1 MVSPRWVRE
10 PGPGPRLVHVNATA
24 TGGGVAELL
33 HGLVPA
39 QVAAG
44 VDAGW
49 AVIAGDEEFFAF
61 TKSLHHLLHDR
72 GEPRIQAADLAH
84 YRAVLTPQAHRLA
97 AEVGPGDVVVLHDP
111 QTLGLAPA
119 LAATGARVVWHCHIG
134 TDRPGA
140 AGPELV
146 WRALAAELSTV
157 DVVVTALAE
166 YAPPGRPVAVCAPAF
181 DPTAAKNRPL
191 TARQTTELLA
201 AAGLT
206 TTPGE
211 ATANEPAPV
220 IPRQAKGP
228 AAVVEPPNL
237 LAAVEQEAP
246 MPARA
251 RMVLQV
257 SRWDPLKDMPGVLRL
272 LPLLPGD
279 VHLVLAGN
287 DPEEIPD
294 DPEGLAVL
302 AEVRR
307 VWAELPATVRR
318 RVHLMRT
325 SQRDPERAA
334 LLINALQRRADVVIQ
349 KSLAEGFGLTV
360 TEAMAKGR
368 PVVAGRVG
376 GLCAQIE
383 HGRTGL
389 LVDPGDTAAAAGAV
403 AGLLGSLR
411 DRLRIGAAAAAA
423 AARTYPMRRLV
434 DDYLAVATPTPE
446 KAGVPR

>member
-1 MVSPRWVRE
+1 MVRPAWGRE

-39 QVAAG
+39 QLASG

-49 AVIAGDEEFFAF
+49 AVIAGDDSFFAF

-72 GEPRIQAADLAH
+72 GAPRISAADLDH
-84 YRAVLTPQAHRLA
+84 YRAVLAPQAAWLA
-97 AEVGPGDVVVLHDP
+97 ARVGPGDTVVLHDP
-111 QTLGLAPA
+111 QVLGLAPA
-119 LAATGARVVWHCHIG
+119 LSAAGARVVWHCHIG
-134 TDRPGA
+134 TDAPGA
-140 AGPELV
+140 AGPEVV
-146 WRALAAELSTV
+146 WRAFAAELSTV
-157 DVVVTALAE
+157 DVVVTALAA

-181 DPTAAKNRPL
+181 DPKAAKNRPMS
-191 TARQTTELLA
+191 AAEANGLLA
-201 AAGLT
+201 EAGLT
-206 TTPGE
+206 AEGASE
-211 ATANEPAPV
+211 L
-220 IPRQAKGP
+220 
-228 AAVVEPPNL
+228 AV
-237 LAAVEQEAP
+237 AEQDGP
-246 MPARA
+246 MPAGA

-272 LPLLPGD
+272 LPGLPGD

-307 VWAELPATVRR
+307 LRAALPASLRR
-318 RVHLMRT
+318 RVHLVRT

-334 LLINALQRRADVVIQ
+334 LLINALQRRADVVVQ

-360 TEAMAKGR
+360 TEAMATGR

-389 LVDPGDTAAAAGAV
+389 LVDPADTAAVADAV
-403 AGLLGSLR
+403 NGLLSCLR
-411 DRLRIGAAAAAA
+411 ERERIGAAAAEAA
-423 AARTYPMRRLV
+423 AATYPMDRLV
-434 DDYLAVATPTPE
+434 ADYRAVAARIPE
-446 KAGVPR
+446 GAAR

>member
-1 MVSPRWVRE
+1 MRPAWVRE

-49 AVIAGDEEFFAF
+49 AVIAGDDGFFAF

-72 GEPRIQAADLAH
+72 GAPRISAADLDH
-84 YRAVLTPQAHRLA
+84 YREVLAPQAEWLA
-97 AEVGPGDVVVLHDP
+97 ARVGPGDTVVLHDP
-111 QTLGLAPA
+111 QVLGLAPA
-119 LAATGARVVWHCHIG
+119 LAAAGARVVWHCHIG
-134 TDRPGA
+134 TDAPGA
-140 AGPELV
+140 GPAAV
-146 WRALAAELSTV
+146 WRAFAGELSTV
-157 DVVVTALAE
+157 DVVVTALAA

-181 DPTAAKNRPL
+181 DPKAAKNRPMD
-191 TARQTTELLA
+191 AVETTELLA
-201 AAGLT
+201 EAGLT
-206 TTPGE
+206 AETPSG
-211 ATANEPAPV
+211 
-220 IPRQAKGP
+220 
-228 AAVVEPPNL
+228 
-237 LAAVEQEAP
+237 LAAVEQDAP
-246 MPARA
+246 MPAGA

-272 LPLLPGD
+272 LPGLPGD

-307 VWAELPATVRR
+307 LRAGLPASLRR
-318 RVHLMRT
+318 RVHLLRT

-334 LLINALQRRADVVIQ
+334 LLINALQRRADVVVQ

-389 LVDPGDTAAAAGAV
+389 LVDPADTAAVAAAV
-403 AGLLGSLR
+403 CGLLSCLR
-411 DRLRIGAAAAAA
+411 DRERMGAAAADAA
-423 AARTYPMRRLV
+423 AATYLMDRLV
-434 DDYLAVATPTPE
+434 ADYRAVAARIPE
-446 KAGVPR
+446 GAAR

>member
-1 MVSPRWVRE
+1 MRE

-39 QVAAG
+39 QLASG

-49 AVIAGDEEFFAF
+49 AVIAGDDSFFAF

-72 GEPRIQAADLAH
+72 GAPRISAADLDH
-84 YRAVLTPQAHRLA
+84 YRAVLAPQAAWLA
-97 AEVGPGDVVVLHDP
+97 ARVGPGDTVVLHDP
-111 QTLGLAPA
+111 QVLGLAPA
-119 LAATGARVVWHCHIG
+119 LSAAGARVVWHCHIG
-134 TDRPGA
+134 TDAPGA
-140 AGPELV
+140 AGPEVV
-146 WRALAAELSTV
+146 WRAFAAELSTV
-157 DVVVTALAE
+157 DVVVTALAA

-181 DPTAAKNRPL
+181 DPKAAKNRPMS
-191 TARQTTELLA
+191 AAEANGLLA
-201 AAGLT
+201 EAGLT
-206 TTPGE
+206 AEGASE
-211 ATANEPAPV
+211 L
-220 IPRQAKGP
+220 
-228 AAVVEPPNL
+228 AV
-237 LAAVEQEAP
+237 AEQDGP
-246 MPARA
+246 MPAGA

-272 LPLLPGD
+272 LPGLPGD

-307 VWAELPATVRR
+307 LRAELPASLRR
-318 RVHLMRT
+318 RVHLVRT

-334 LLINALQRRADVVIQ
+334 LLINALQRRADVVVQ

-389 LVDPGDTAAAAGAV
+389 LVDPADTAAVADAV
-403 AGLLGSLR
+403 NGLLSCLR
-411 DRLRIGAAAAAA
+411 ERERIGAAAAEAA
-423 AARTYPMRRLV
+423 AATYPMDRLV
-434 DDYLAVATPTPE
+434 ADYRAVAARIPE
-446 KAGVPR
+446 GAAR

>member
-1 MVSPRWVRE
+1 MRPAWVRE

-39 QVAAG
+39 QLAAG

-49 AVIAGDEEFFAF
+49 AVIAGDDGFFAF

-72 GEPRIQAADLAH
+72 GAPRISAADLDH
-84 YRAVLTPQAHRLA
+84 YREVLAPQAEWLA
-97 AEVGPGDVVVLHDP
+97 ARVGPGDTVVLHDP
-111 QTLGLAPA
+111 QVLGLAPA
-119 LAATGARVVWHCHIG
+119 LAAAGARVVWHCHIG
-134 TDRPGA
+134 TDTPG
-140 AGPELV
+140 AGPEAV
-146 WRALAAELSTV
+146 WRAFEPELSTV

-181 DPTAAKNRPL
+181 DPKAAKNRPMD
-191 TARQTTELLA
+191 AVEANELLA
-201 AAGLT
+201 EAGLT
-206 TTPGE
+206 AETVSE
-211 ATANEPAPV
+211 
-220 IPRQAKGP
+220 
-228 AAVVEPPNL
+228 
-237 LAAVEQEAP
+237 LAAVEQDAP
-246 MPARA
+246 MPAGA

-272 LPLLPGD
+272 LPGLPGD

-307 VWAELPATVRR
+307 LRAGLPASVRH
-318 RVHLMRT
+318 RVHLLRT

-334 LLINALQRRADVVIQ
+334 LLINALQRRADVVVQ

-389 LVDPGDTAAAAGAV
+389 LIDPADTAAVTDAV
-403 AGLLGSLR
+403 NGLLSCLR
-411 DRLRIGAAAAAA
+411 DRERMGAAAAAA
-423 AARTYPMRRLV
+423 AAATYLMDRLV
-434 DDYLAVATPTPE
+434 ADYRAVAARLPE
-446 KAGVPR
+446 GAAR

>member
-1 MVSPRWVRE
+1 MTPEWVRE

-39 QVAAG
+39 QLADG

-49 AVIAGDEEFFAF
+49 AVIAGDDGFFAF

-72 GEPRIQAADLAH
+72 GAPRIDPADLDH
-84 YRAVLTPQAHRLA
+84 YRAVLAPQAEWLA
-97 AEVGPGDVVVLHDP
+97 ARVGPGDTVVLHDP
-111 QTLGLAPA
+111 QVLGLAPA
-119 LAATGARVVWHCHIG
+119 LAAAGARVVWHCHIG
-134 TDRPGA
+134 TDTPGQ
-140 AGPELV
+140 GPSAV
-146 WRALAAELSTV
+146 WRAFAAELSTV
-157 DVVVTALAE
+157 DIVVTALAE

-181 DPTAAKNRPL
+181 DPKAAKNRPMD
-191 TARQTTELLA
+191 AVEANELLA
-201 AAGLT
+201 EAGLT
-206 TTPGE
+206 AETTSE
-211 ATANEPAPV
+211 
-220 IPRQAKGP
+220 
-228 AAVVEPPNL
+228 
-237 LAAVEQEAP
+237 LAAVEQDAP
-246 MPARA
+246 MPAGA
-251 RMVLQV
+251 RLVLQV

-272 LPLLPGD
+272 LPGLPGD

-307 VWAELPATVRR
+307 LRAGLPAPVRR
-318 RVHLMRT
+318 RVHLLRT

-334 LLINALQRRADVVIQ
+334 LLINALQRRADVVVQ

-389 LVDPGDTAAAAGAV
+389 LVDPADTAAVVAAV
-403 AGLLGSLR
+403 NELLSCLR
-411 DRLRIGAAAAAA
+411 DRERMGAAAAAA
-423 AARTYPMRRLV
+423 ATTTYLMDRLV
-434 DDYLAVATPTPE
+434 ADYRAVAARLPE
-446 KAGVPR
+446 GAAR